1 MMPIFLHSI
10 DPSMYNKKFVER
22 FRELVWDVDLLLARV
37 IKIILS
43 EIPVMEI
50 FKRVEM
56 NNILASIN
64 TSLIYGE
71 FIK

>member
-1 MMPIFLHSI
+1 
-10 DPSMYNKKFVER
+10 MYNKKFVER
-22 FRELVWDVDLLLARV
+22 FRELVWDVDLHLARV
-37 IKIILS
+37 IRISLS

-50 FKRVEM
+50 FKKEP

-64 TSLIYGE
+64 TSLIYDGK